1 MIEEQAVVAR
11 IEGDYVWVQ
20 TQRKSSCGHCSAK
33 NSCGTHVLSKIL
45 GNKTPQV
52 RCRNTLAQSTENNCT
67 PKESIENTLND
78 LKKGDQVIIALEESA
93 VLSGSFLIYFLPLV
107 MMIVSGG
114 FAVYLASFIWQ
125 EGTDL
130 LCVLASLLGLV
141 VGFYVSQRLAKDK
154 KHKFEPLL
162 IRKAYT
168 PSCLL
173 KPLGDGELEGEKHAE
188 F

>member
-1 MIEEQAVVAR
+1 MIEEQAVVAK

-52 RCRNTLAQSTENNCT
+52 RCRNALAQSVGTKSVGKNCTQKESTENIVN
-67 PKESIENTLND
+67 S

-93 VLSGSFLIYFLPLV
+93 VLRGSFLIYFLPLV
-107 MMIVSGG
+107 MMIASGG

-130 LCVLASLLGLV
+130 LCVLASLLGLI
-141 VGFYVSQRLAKDK
+141 VGLYVSQHLAKDK

-162 IRKAYT
+162 IRKVFNLN
-168 PSCLL
+168 CLL
-173 KPLGDGELEGEKHAE
+173 KPLDDELGG
-188 F
+188 